1 MGRISRADARIGNG
15 VKAASTALALLV
27 LLAATPALAA
37 TAAAPEPMHL
47 LGILLDFILFALT
60 LLGVALFH
68 HHTFA
73 VAMTGL
79 AAITLY
85 RLGFTD
91 FKTGTGLT
99 SSGPSCRHF
108 RRSSRAQRF
117 AELRVRRR
125 VEWRT

>member
-1 MGRISRADARIGNG
+1 MTRISRADARIGNG
-15 VKAASTALALLV
+15 GKAPSPALALLV
-27 LLAATPALAA
+27 LLAA

-47 LGILLDFILFALT
+47 PGIPVDLILFALT
-60 LLGVALFH
+60 LLGVARFH

-85 RLGFTD
+85 RLGFTG
-91 FKTGTGLT
+91 FKTGSGRT
-99 SSGPSCRHF
+99 SSGPSCRHL